1 MRLRLRPTADRADCI
16 AADQEGQ
23 KLAEGA
29 LSGSAVEDQPE
40 CGGDV
45 KQSDARVRSRGHDDL
60 AWLVDGS
67 TGPVIKTPILEVS
80 CWYCQS
86 GVWSNAGAGLTRRE
100 TTAIRG

>member
-1 MRLRLRPTADRADCI
+1 MRLRIRPTADRVDCV

-23 KLAEGA
+23 KLAAGA

-45 KQSDARVRSRGHDDL
+45 KQSEARVRSRGHDDR

-67 TGPVIKTPILEVS
+67 TGQPSRPPILEVS

-86 GVWSNAGAGLTRRE
+86 GVWSNTGAGLTRRE
-100 TTAIRG
+100 ATAIRG